1 MLREWCFGFPNLIL
15 APKLEPPIEKV
26 DSNSELIGCQ
36 GTVVSQMRPTG
47 EIEIDGKELTAIS
60 EDGKV
65 IEAGTKVLVT
75 STRMGRIR
83 VRPQTRSS
91 FNESE

>member
-1 MLREWCFGFPNLIL
+1 
-15 APKLEPPIEKV
+15 
-26 DSNSELIGCQ
+26 
-36 GTVVSQMRPTG
+36 MRPTG